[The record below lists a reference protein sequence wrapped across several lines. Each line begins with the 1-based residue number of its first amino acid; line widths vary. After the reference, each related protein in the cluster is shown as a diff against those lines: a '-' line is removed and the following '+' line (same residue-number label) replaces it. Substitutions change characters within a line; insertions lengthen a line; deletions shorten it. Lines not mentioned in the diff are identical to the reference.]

1 MKGSLENLDASAVS
15 RRKFLQRGA
24 LTVAGAA
31 GLAAFQAQEAHACM
45 ECLSEKLGDRYPIG
59 KTAVVGNEVIPVAR
73 SVKPP
78 PPRPATRPRMS

>member
-1 MKGSLENLDASAVS
+1 MISFEDSGSLAVS

-59 KTAVVGNEVIPVAR
+59 KTAVVGNEVIPVGSTGNAR
-73 SVKPP
+73 PP
-78 PPRPATRPRMS
+78 LCPATRLRMS